1 MMSNQSANQRT
12 TGKSNNGRRDFLKV
26 AAVAAATVAGGL
38 GVSPLASQAI
48 AQERRPKAEKINNRL
63 YFLTV
68 DGSPYERGLQHGQ
81 ALRYV
86 IQSGMAKWK
95 QFISEVLEESE
106 AEIEIAEF
114 VHGTDFLD
122 AIQKHTP
129 DLYRELQGIAAGAQ
143 VDFNNLYAYNMFDEF
158 IAFTKTK
165 YRLTFCTGFGVYGR
179 DNLPNIIGQNND
191 LPTYFDGTQT
201 LLRVKQDDGFETFVF
216 TFAGLLANNG
226 LNNASLGCTINI
238 MPSKVSGDLAG
249 LPMPY
254 VVRGIL
260 ARKTRGEAIEFL
272 KGVGKFAGPMNYI
285 IGDLT
290 GVSTVETG
298 KDFFQ
303 VHESF
308 NGEKYV
314 PHANHPLDLS
324 DEMKPGE
331 VSKSIERQT
340 KLVEMIGGRSDKID
354 VNEARK
360 VFRSRP
366 ILKNYET
373 DPNFPTL
380 ESIIIELDPA
390 NPRLQI
396 APGPPDRYKYSMF
409 DFKKGFVGTEE

>member
-1 MMSNQSANQRT
+1 MQHRENTNVS
-12 TGKSNNGRRDFLKV
+12 RRDFSK
-26 AAVAAATVAGGL
+26 AAASALAIGGL
-38 GVSPLASQAI
+38 GASPLVAGVM
-48 AQERRPKAEKINNRL
+48 AQEDRPRAEKINNRL
-63 YFLTV
+63 YFLNVEGT
-68 DGSPYERGLQHGQ
+68 PYERGLQHGQ

-86 IQSGMAKWK
+86 IQSGMARWR
-95 QFISEVLEESE
+95 QFISEVLEESD

-114 VHGTDFLD
+114 VHGTDFLGS
-122 AIQKHTP
+122 IRQHTP

-201 LLRVKQDDGFETFVF
+201 LLRVKGENGFETYVF

-260 ARKTRGEAIEFL
+260 GQKSRAEAVEWV
-272 KGVGKFAGPMNYI
+272 KQVGKYAGPMNYI
-285 IGDLT
+285 IGDPT

-298 KDFFQ
+298 KDFFT

-308 NGEKYV
+308 NGENYV
-314 PHANHPLDLS
+314 PHANHPLDLTS
-324 DEMKPGE
+324 EM
-331 VSKSIERQT
+331 
-340 KLVEMIGGRSDKID
+340 
-354 VNEARK
+354 
-360 VFRSRP
+360 
-366 ILKNYET
+366 
-373 DPNFPTL
+373 
-380 ESIIIELDPA
+380 
-390 NPRLQI
+390 
-396 APGPPDRYKYSMF
+396 
-409 DFKKGFVGTEE
+409 